1 MQFLYRILAD
11 AVVIAHAGYA
21 LFVVVGLVLTLIGIA
36 RRWQWVRNF
45 WFRLVHLAMIGIVV
59 AEVWCDFTCPLTT
72 WEKNLRR
79 LAGQES
85 YRGDFI
91 ANWVHE
97 ALFFEEFP
105 TWAFAVIYTL
115 FGLAVLA
122 TFILA
127 PPRVPFRN
135 RNR

>member
-21 LFVVVGLVLTLIGIA
+21 LFVVGGLALTLLGIA

-45 WFRLVHLAMIGIVV
+45 WFRFVHLAMIGVV
-59 AEVWCDFTCPLTT
+59 VLEAWCEITCPLTT
-72 WEKNLRR
+72 WEKNLRK

-85 YRGDFI
+85 YQGDFI

-97 ALFFEEFP
+97 ALFFDFP
-105 TWAFAVIYTL
+105 TSAFSVFYTL

-122 TFILA
+122 TFIFA
-127 PPRVPFRN
+127 PPRLAFRD
-135 RNR
+135 RGR

>member
-11 AVVIAHAGYA
+11 AIVIVHAGYA
-21 LFVVVGLVLTLIGIA
+21 LFVVAGLVLTLIGIA

-45 WFRLVHLAMIGIVV
+45 WFRLVHLAMIGVVV
-59 AEVWCDFTCPLTT
+59 AEVWCEITCPLTT

-85 YRGDFI
+85 YQGDFI

-97 ALFFEEFP
+97 ALFFESPP
-105 TWAFAVIYTL
+105 TWVFPVIYTL
-115 FGLAVLA
+115 FGLSVLA
-122 TFILA
+122 TFIFA
-127 PPRVPFRN
+127 PPCVPFRN
-135 RNR
+135 KSR

>member
-1 MQFLYRILAD
+1 MQILYRILAD
-11 AVVIAHAGYA
+11 AVVIAHAAYA
-21 LFVVVGLVLTLIGIA
+21 LFVVAGLAVTLIGIA

-59 AEVWCDFTCPLTT
+59 AEAWCDVTCPLTV
-72 WEKNLRR
+72 WEKDLRR

-85 YRGDFI
+85 YQGDFL

-97 ALFFEEFP
+97 ALFFEAVP
-105 TWAFAVIYTL
+105 TGVFAAIYTL

-122 TFILA
+122 TFIFA
-127 PPRVPFRN
+127 PPRLPFRI
-135 RNR
+135 RSR